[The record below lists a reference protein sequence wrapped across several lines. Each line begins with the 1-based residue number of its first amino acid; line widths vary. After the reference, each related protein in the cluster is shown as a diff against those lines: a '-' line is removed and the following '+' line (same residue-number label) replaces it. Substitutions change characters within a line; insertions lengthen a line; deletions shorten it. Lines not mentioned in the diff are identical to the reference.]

1 MVKFKVLF
9 NVLDVIEK
17 VTKALPN
24 LNISTE
30 QQRST
35 FKL

>member
-30 QQRST
+30 
-35 FKL
+35 